1 MSYYQL
7 RHDLLGLYQCMLIHS
22 FIHASSKHWL
32 SFILCQACV
41 KHFINILHLIL
52 MTTFTSRQYL
62 ATLFTHKKTASEVQ
76 VTCPKSHNQWVTE
89 LSENYPSFKTQ
100 VDGHPWDAASSHGLC
115 LLQPLSLAS
124 KWLSNKRFVTVFLF
138 LFLTFELL
146 KEKIDAEMFFSH
158 HYLLAK
164 KLGS

>member
-7 RHDLLGLYQCMLIHS
+7 RHDLSGLYQCMLIHS

-62 ATLFTHKKTASEVQ
+62 ATPFHPQENSFWSASNLPK
-76 VTCPKSHNQWVTE
+76 VTQPVTE

-100 VDGHPWDAASSHGLC
+100 VDGHPWDVAYSHGLC